1 MGRKDKDKKKQ
12 AAVNQPNTPSQ
23 EDEED
28 KVVALKSLGFEDEVE
43 ARLRITERTAT
54 GQLTSQYKSRDIKI
68 ESFSISLHGHEL
80 VSDTKL
86 ELNFGRRYGFI
97 GLNGTGKSTLL
108 KCLGER
114 EVPIPGWMNVFLLE
128 HECAPNDMTAIEAVT
143 FQVADEVKRIE
154 TEIDSI
160 VAEGN
165 ADSDENAERL
175 NFLYECLDL
184 LDPDTVTKRA
194 AEILHGLGF
203 TKAMQQKKT
212 KDYSGGWRM
221 RIALARALFIKPMM
235 LLLDE
240 PTNHLDLEACV
251 WLEEHLKNYD
261 RILVLIS
268 HSQDFLNGVCTNIIH
283 LQNKKLKY
291 YGGNYDQYVRTR
303 LEQEENQMK
312 QYTREQDEI
321 KHMKEYIARFGHGS
335 AKLARQAQS
344 KEKTLARMEEKGLT
358 DRVFNDKQFTFEF
371 MDCGKLPPPVL
382 TFNHVHF
389 SYSGQEKDEI
399 YRDIDFGIDLDSRVA
414 LVGPNGAGKST
425 LVKLMVGENLPTKGM
440 VRRHHKLRIAW
451 YHQHLTEQLD
461 LTLSPLEFMMKQFPD
476 EKEPEQMRRIIGR
489 YGITGK
495 NQTCPIK
502 ILSDGLK
509 SRVVFAWLAWQQPH
523 LLLLDEPTNHLDI
536 ETIDAL
542 AFAINN
548 FEGGLVLVSH
558 DFRLINQVAK
568 EIWVCERR
576 KVTKWD
582 GDIVS
587 YKEWLRKRILTE
599 AE

>member
-1 MGRKDKDKKKQ
+1 
-12 AAVNQPNTPSQ
+12 
-23 EDEED
+23 
-28 KVVALKSLGFEDEVE
+28 
-43 ARLRITERTAT
+43 
-54 GQLTSQYKSRDIKI
+54 
-68 ESFSISLHGHEL
+68 
-80 VSDTKL
+80 
-86 ELNFGRRYGFI
+86 
-97 GLNGTGKSTLL
+97 
-108 KCLGER
+108 
-114 EVPIPGWMNVFLLE
+114 
-128 HECAPNDMTAIEAVT
+128 
-143 FQVADEVKRIE
+143 
-154 TEIDSI
+154 
-160 VAEGN
+160 
-165 ADSDENAERL
+165 
-175 NFLYECLDL
+175 
-184 LDPDTVTKRA
+184 
-194 AEILHGLGF
+194 
-203 TKAMQQKKT
+203 
-212 KDYSGGWRM
+212 
-221 RIALARALFIKPMM
+221 
-235 LLLDE
+235 
-240 PTNHLDLEACV
+240 
-251 WLEEHLKNYD
+251 
-261 RILVLIS
+261 
-268 HSQDFLNGVCTNIIH
+268 
-283 LQNKKLKY
+283 
-291 YGGNYDQYVRTR
+291 VRTR

-358 DRVFNDKQFTFEF
+358 EAVIADRQFTFGF
-371 MDCGKLPPPVL
+371 LDCGNLPPPVL

-425 LVKLMVGENLPTKGM
+425 LVKLMVGDQLPTKGM

-451 YHQHLTEQLD
+451 YHQHLTEHLD
-461 LTLSPLEFMMKQFPD
+461 LSLSALEFMMKQFPE
-476 EKEPEQMRRIIGR
+476 EKEQEQMRRIIGR

-509 SRVVFAWLAWQQPH
+509 SRVVIAWLAWQQPH

-587 YKEWLRKRILTE
+587 YKEWLRKRII
-599 AE
+599 AEQE